1 MPVRSQPALPDA
13 TLPTKRRSTAPSK
26 PRQPA
31 SSPRPRA
38 ARSKAQAP
46 SAHTT
51 PPVEQ
56 KTTEF
61 ALPPEAVRRS
71 VAQHL
76 LAYYRTTARKL
87 PWRDSPTGYGVWV
100 SEMMLQQTQVATVLP
115 YYQRWMS
122 RFPTLESLANATEAD
137 VLALWQGLGYYAR
150 ARALHAGA
158 QYVLRTRDGQLPR
171 SASELRALPGIGPYT
186 AGAIAS
192 IAFEE
197 PAPIVDGNVIRV
209 LCRVFGLSGS
219 PMHQP
224 LKSFLWQLAEAL
236 IPRND
241 ARDFN
246 QALME
251 FGAMCCTPKNPL
263 CRECP
268 LRKQCFAHA
277 NNAVE
282 RLPELP
288 ERPKTTQVVNV
299 AALVRRGNQVLV
311 GQLPANASRWAS
323 MWQFPNVNLDPQES
337 ESDGLRRALDT
348 WFQTAGTIGARL
360 HSLQHSVTRYRI
372 TVHLYE
378 VTLQDEP
385 RPGACQAVAWGDLN
399 HLTQLAMPAAHR
411 KLASRVL
418 TG

>member
-1 MPVRSQPALPDA
+1 MPSPQR
-13 TLPTKRRSTAPSK
+13 PT
-26 PRQPA
+26 A
-31 SSPRPRA
+31 SSPRSRTS
-38 ARSKAQAP
+38 RSNAQATHT
-46 SAHTT
+46 HTT
-51 PPVEQ
+51 PPAEAAAVTQ
-56 KTTEF
+56 LT
-61 ALPPEAVRRS
+61 LPPETVRRN

-87 PWRDSPTGYGVWV
+87 PWRDNPTGYGVWV

-122 RFPTLESLANATEAD
+122 RFPTLESLAKATEAD

-158 QYVLRTRDGQLPR
+158 QYVLETRDGQLPR
-171 SASELRALPGIGPYT
+171 SAGELRALPGIGPYT

-209 LCRVFGLSGS
+209 LCRVFGLTGS

-224 LKSFLWQLAEAL
+224 LKGFLWQLAEAL
-236 IPRND
+236 IPPND

-268 LRKQCFAHA
+268 LRKQCYAHT

-282 RLPELP
+282 RLPALP
-288 ERPKTTQVVNV
+288 ERPKATQVVNV
-299 AALVRRGNQVLV
+299 AALVRRGDRVLV
-311 GQLPANASRWAS
+311 GQLPADASRWAS
-323 MWQFPNVNLDPQES
+323 MWQFPNVNLDDQEPES
-337 ESDGLRRALDT
+337 EGLQRALRT
-348 WFQTAGTIGARL
+348 WCGTSGHVGARL

-378 VTLQDEP
+378 VTLHDA
-385 RPGACQAVAWGDLN
+385 PGPGLCQALVWGD
-399 HLTQLAMPAAHR
+399 HHQLTQLAMPAAHR

-418 TG
+418 AG